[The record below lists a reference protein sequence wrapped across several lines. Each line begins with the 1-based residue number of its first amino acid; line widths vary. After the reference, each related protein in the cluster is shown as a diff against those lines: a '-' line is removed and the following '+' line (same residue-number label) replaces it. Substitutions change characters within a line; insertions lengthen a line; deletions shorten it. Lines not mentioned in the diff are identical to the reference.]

1 MQLNEIL
8 KNNDLKERDLL
19 LRKALASYT
28 EPLKVDGSE
37 ELLLVILLN
46 MTLKRNDVAD
56 LCDVLLAKTL
66 LHDQSY
72 LNHCIDEVGWFHTHN
87 LKYPDIR
94 VSHQRLLA
102 PSLSPQRDV
111 ITSASELP
119 LIGWSHDSARI
130 NHAKLF
136 CCMFWW
142 QGSLT
147 NLAKLIIAKD
157 KLWISC
163 LTQLDMSEKRIIAMK
178 ERLSLLFPIS
188 DFPDEVSP
196 YSIQIRIPKA
206 NHYIA
211 VTPVVSQSVQAKVQR
226 LSFDN
231 RFKSIIVNHV
241 RASSVGD
248 LASSLAGKIRA
259 MKYLPPVWNSSQ
271 HNYSH
276 SKSDLLNKGKSVF
289 HDRAIT
295 NKVFVNAMAIVAG
308 DNQAITLKLRRHRRV
323 AALREIR
330 IQLACWLAPLIEWRE
345 ALNKS
350 NNEHLNFDEGSLEYR
365 FLTLDR
371 SQLPLLVTLLNT
383 YFHSQIQYNRNTV
396 MFAFHPELLQPIRS
410 QIKWLLNK
418 LSRNESCESEA
429 EQDVCYLHFSNLRV
443 TDANAL
449 ANPYLVGIPSLNA
462 LGGWSHNFERRL
474 NKLLSD
480 DVAVIGS
487 AWFMHNYNLLKSKQ
501 LPEPSKLTHKSKISD
516 VKRPGIID
524 NHLCDMTIDLV
535 IKIAVTPNSDTSLS
549 QQISLIQAAMPPRF
563 AGGTLQAPLM
573 EQYKNWV
580 QVYSTPN
587 ELFKP
592 LAILPRNGCWIY
604 PTNQKV
610 TSLESLAA
618 ILELKPRLR
627 PAAIGYVAMERPT
640 QRVGALEDKH
650 CYVEPA
656 IGVVNCVT
664 PIETRL
670 AGVENFMRNAFWLLN
685 VENEVMLME
694 TANRE

>member
-1 MQLNEIL
+1 MHLNEIL
-8 KNNDLKERDLL
+8 KNDDIKERDIQ
-19 LRKALASYT
+19 LRKALAPYT

-37 ELLLVILLN
+37 KLLLVILLN

-66 LHDQSY
+66 LHDHSY

-119 LIGWSHDSARI
+119 LIGWSHDSAQI

-142 QGSLT
+142 QGNLT

-157 KLWISC
+157 TLWISC
-163 LTQLDMSEKRIIAMK
+163 LTQLDMSEKHVIATI
-178 ERLSLLFPIS
+178 EQLEPLFPIS

-196 YSIQIRIPKA
+196 YSIQIRVPQG
-206 NHYIA
+206 NNYIA
-211 VTPVVSQSVQAKVQR
+211 VTPVISQSVQAKIQR
-226 LSFDN
+226 LSFN
-231 RFKSIIVNHV
+231 KKLKSIIVNHA

-248 LASSLAGKIRA
+248 FASSLAGKVRA
-259 MKYLPPVWNSSQ
+259 MKYLPTVWNSNQ
-271 HNYSH
+271 HSYSY
-276 SKSDLLNKGKSVF
+276 SKSNLLNKGESVF
-289 HDRAIT
+289 YDRAIT
-295 NKVFVNAMAIVAG
+295 NKIMVNAMAIVAG
-308 DNQAITLKLRRHRRV
+308 DNQAITLKLRRHQKIS
-323 AALREIR
+323 ALREIR
-330 IQLACWLAPLIEWRE
+330 MQLASWLAPLIEWRE
-345 ALNKS
+345 ALIKS
-350 NNEHLNFDEGSLEYR
+350 NDKNLNFDKDSLEYQ
-365 FLTLDR
+365 FLMLDN
-371 SQLPLLVTLLNT
+371 SQLPLLVTPLNT
-383 YFHSQIQYNRNTV
+383 HFHTQIQYNRYTA

-474 NKLLSD
+474 NKLLND
-480 DVAVIGS
+480 DVAVTAS
-487 AWFMHNYNLLKSKQ
+487 AWFIRNYNLLTSKQ
-501 LPEPSKLTHKSKISD
+501 LPEPSRLAHKKKISD
-516 VKRPGIID
+516 IKRPGIID
-524 NHLCDMTIDLV
+524 NHLCDMTMDLV
-535 IKIAVTPNSDTSLS
+535 IKIAMTPNSDTSLS
-549 QQISLIQAAMPPRF
+549 QHISLIQAAMPSRF

-592 LAILPRNGCWIY
+592 LAMLPRNGCWIY
-604 PTNQKV
+604 PTNKKV
-610 TSLESLAA
+610 TSLESLTD
-618 ILELKPRLR
+618 ILELNPKLR
-627 PAAIGYVAMERPT
+627 PAAVGYVAMERPT

-650 CYVEPA
+650 CYAEPA
-656 IGVVNCVT
+656 IGLVKCVT